1 MDEAGRNRLWEKYIA
16 SHDSEI
22 REQLIVNMHSWLSL
36 LQEE

>member
-22 REQLIVNMHSWLSL
+22 REQLIVEYA
-36 LQEE
+36 QEE